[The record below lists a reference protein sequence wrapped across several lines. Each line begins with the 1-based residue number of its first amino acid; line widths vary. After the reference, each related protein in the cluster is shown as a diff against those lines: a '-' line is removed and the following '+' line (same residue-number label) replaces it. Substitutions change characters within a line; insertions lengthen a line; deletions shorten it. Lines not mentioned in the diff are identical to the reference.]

1 MDKMIA
7 LGAKGTQKEFD
18 AIVDYLAKT
27 YPGEEVP
34 KIKVN
39 EARAIELESGLSLPR
54 SQAAAIVQYR
64 TKNGDF
70 KSIEDLKKVPGVDV
84 AKIEAQERPPGVLKG
99 ADMHSSRISAGVV
112 LLFVSACANAQ
123 QAPPAAGA
131 GRGGRGFGFTQPEPI
146 DFADTTGWTSMFDGV
161 SLKGWDGNMD
171 LWHVENGTIT
181 VESTCEKPT
190 GTVYLI
196 WQGGQPADFELKAE
210 LRGEG
215 AGVNSGIQYRS
226 FIQPPGAAAL
236 GRVAPGQFA
245 GRGGRGPT
253 GPCPSGQPR
262 GTPNPA
268 AEAKWNLGGPQSDF
282 DGTNRYSGQYYEG
295 GTTRGIVAWRGPGG
309 AGGRGQEAAS
319 AGHAR
324 RQGRTRRL
332 RQDQRLEPATHHRAR
347 QRDDSHHQ
355 RARDVGLHR

>member
-1 MDKMIA
+1 
-7 LGAKGTQKEFD
+7 L
-18 AIVDYLAKT
+18 
-27 YPGEEVP
+27 
-34 KIKVN
+34 
-39 EARAIELESGLSLPR
+39 
-54 SQAAAIVQYR
+54 
-64 TKNGDF
+64 
-70 KSIEDLKKVPGVDV
+70 
-84 AKIEAQERPPGVLKG
+84 
-99 ADMHSSRISAGVV
+99 VV
-112 LLFVSACANAQ
+112 CACANAQ
-123 QAPPAAGA
+123 QAPAAAGGP

-171 LWHVENGTIT
+171 LWHVENGAIT

-226 FIQPPGAAAL
+226 FIQPPRAPGEGRGGAGGAGA
-236 GRVAPGQFA
+236 APGQFG
-245 GRGGRGPT
+245 GRGGRGPS

-295 GTTRGIVAWRGPGG
+295 GTTRGIVAWRGQMVRAEEGKKPRLLAMLGDKDELGG
-309 AGGRGQEAAS
+309 YVKINDWNQIHIIARGNEMIHILN
-319 AGHAR
+319 GHVMSVFI
-324 RQGRTRRL
+324 
-332 RQDQRLEPATHHRAR
+332 
-347 QRDDSHHQ
+347 DDDPTKF
-355 RARDVGLHR
+355 RKNGLIGIQIEGTGKVSFRNLWIKPTSPF

>member
-1 MDKMIA
+1 M
-7 LGAKGTQKEFD
+7 
-18 AIVDYLAKT
+18 YS
-27 YPGEEVP
+27 
-34 KIKVN
+34 
-39 EARAIELESGLSLPR
+39 ART
-54 SQAAAIVQYR
+54 AAVVVC
-64 TKNGDF
+64 
-70 KSIEDLKKVPGVDV
+70 LVV
-84 AKIEAQERPPGVLKG
+84 A
-99 ADMHSSRISAGVV
+99 
-112 LLFVSACANAQ
+112 ACASAQ
-123 QAPPAAGA
+123 QASPAAGQPATAGQPGGA

-226 FIQPPGAAAL
+226 FIQPPRAPGEGRGGAGAP
-236 GRVAPGQFA
+236 GGAPGQFG

-262 GTPNPA
+262 GTPNPEA
-268 AEAKWNLGGPQSDF
+268 NAKWNLGGAQSDF

-295 GTTRGIVAWRGPGG
+295 GTTRGIVAWRGQVVRAEEGKKPRLLAMLGDKDELGG
-309 AGGRGQEAAS
+309 YVKINDWNQIHIIARGNEMIHILN
-319 AGHAR
+319 GHVMSIFI
-324 RQGRTRRL
+324 
-332 RQDQRLEPATHHRAR
+332 
-347 QRDDSHHQ
+347 DDDPTKF
-355 RARDVGLHR
+355 RKNGLIGIQIEGTGKVSFRNLWIKPLSSF